1 MRLRCI
7 PVGWDTYDVDITNS
21 NLFENN
27 KTDKVLQVL
36 RNDNRPNIIFCYL
49 NINSVR
55 INLLSYKPLLME
67 ILTLSQ

>member
-27 KTDKVLQVL
+27 ETDKVLQIL
-36 RNDNRPNIIFCYL
+36 RNDNPSNIIFS
-49 NINSVR
+49 I
-55 INLLSYKPLLME
+55 
-67 ILTLSQ
+67 